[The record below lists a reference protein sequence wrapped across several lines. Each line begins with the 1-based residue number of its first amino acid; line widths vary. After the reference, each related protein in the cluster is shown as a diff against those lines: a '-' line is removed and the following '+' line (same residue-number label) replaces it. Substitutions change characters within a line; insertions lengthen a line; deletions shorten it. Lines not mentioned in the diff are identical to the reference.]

1 VNPSINPIPLTAV
14 LAIAIATP
22 AAAQTPLAE
31 LPTASTQAAD
41 LLSPDSMG
49 QVTGVN
55 QLRDVAPSDWAYA
68 ALNDLIQRYNC
79 IQGYPDGTFQG
90 QRSLSRYEFAA
101 GLNACANVIETLLTK
116 NADLATRADLE
127 TLRRLT
133 QEFETELATLGSQID
148 NLESRVNFLSDNQFS
163 TTTKLYG
170 QVVMGLQGR
179 FGNSAD
185 AQKADGTFGRDGNPD
200 TPDPND
206 EISLGY
212 NAQLTLLTQFNPR
225 SFLLTG
231 MQAGNL
237 DTSDFTS
244 NFGLLNNNFT
254 RLGYESNTNNDL
266 IISDVS
272 YRQLLTD
279 NLAMIVG
286 PAGVNPVNVFRGPS
300 RVESAGF
307 GPLSRFAQR
316 NPIKQIGAPTAGIG
330 FDWQP
335 SRTLSLQGVY
345 AAPFANAA
353 PAGLFNDSYVA
364 GVQAFLTPTATI
376 DVALYY
382 LHSYSGS
389 NAGRL
394 QTGVGDSDISSFT
407 AARFNTDAVGATANW
422 AIAEGV
428 TLGGWVGFTTSRQV
442 NYAGSVQTNNWMVS
456 LQFPDLF
463 AEGNYGAIFFGV
475 PPRITESNLT
485 VDGVLTGN
493 LPSIYEGNLVTNT
506 NGGRRDTTY
515 HLEAFYRWRLSRQ
528 ITLTPG
534 MILLF
539 NSGHNA
545 GSDPILIAG
554 LRTTFSF

>member
-1 VNPSINPIPLTAV
+1 MNPSINPIPLITV
-14 LAIAIATP
+14 ITLALSTP
-22 AAAQTPLAE
+22 TTAQTPTPLTD
-31 LPTASTQAAD
+31 LPN
-41 LLSPDSMG
+41 PDPMG
-49 QVTGVN
+49 QVTEVN
-55 QLRDVAPSDWAYA
+55 QLRDVAPSDWAYT
-68 ALNDLIQRYNC
+68 ALSDLIQRYNC
-79 IQGYPDGTFQG
+79 LQGYPNGTFDG
-90 QRSLSRYEFAA
+90 QRPLSRYEFAA
-101 GLNACANVIETLLTK
+101 GLNACANTLETLLTE
-116 NADLATRADLE
+116 NTNRATRDDLE
-127 TLRRLT
+127 TLRRLI
-133 QEFETELATLGSQID
+133 QNFETELATLDGQID
-148 NLESRVNFLSDNQFS
+148 NLESRVDFLSDNQFS

-170 QVVMGLQGR
+170 QVVTGLQGR

-206 EISLGY
+206 EISFGY
-212 NAQLTLLTQFNPR
+212 NAQLTLLTQFTPR
-225 SFLLTG
+225 TYLLTG
-231 MQAGNL
+231 VQASNL
-237 DTSDFTS
+237 NTSDFTS

-266 IISDVS
+266 ILTDVS
-272 YRQLLTD
+272 YRQLVTD

-316 NPIKQIGAPTAGIG
+316 NPIVQIGATTAGIG

-335 SRTLSLQGVY
+335 SRQISLQGVY
-345 AAPFANAA
+345 AAPFANVST
-353 PAGLFNDSYVA
+353 AGLFNDSYVA
-364 GVQAFLTPTATI
+364 GMQAFLTPTNTI

-407 AARFNTDAVGATANW
+407 AARFNTDAFGATVNW
-422 AIAEGV
+422 AMTEDV
-428 TLGGWVGFTTSRQV
+428 TLGGWLGFTTSRQV
-442 NYAGSVQTNNWMVS
+442 NYSGSVQTNNWMVS

-493 LPSIYEGNLVTNT
+493 LPSIFEGNLVTNT
-506 NGGRRDTTY
+506 NGGRRDSTY
-515 HLEAFYRWRLSRQ
+515 HLEAFYRWQLSRHV
-528 ITLTPG
+528 TLTPG
-534 MILLF
+534 AILLL
-539 NSGHNA
+539 NPGHNA
-545 GSDPILIAG
+545 GSDPILIIG

>member
-1 VNPSINPIPLTAV
+1 
-14 LAIAIATP
+14 
-22 AAAQTPLAE
+22 
-31 LPTASTQAAD
+31 
-41 LLSPDSMG
+41 MG
-49 QVTGVN
+49 QVTEVN
-55 QLRDVAPSDWAYA
+55 QLRDVAPNHWAYT

-79 IQGYPDGTFQG
+79 LQGYPNNTFQG
-90 QRSLSRYEFAA
+90 QRPLNRYEFAA
-101 GLNACANVIETLLTK
+101 GLNACANTLETLLTE
-116 NADLATRADLE
+116 NADIVTRADLDI
-127 TLRRLT
+127 LRRLT
-133 QEFETELATLGSQID
+133 QEFEAELATLDSQIN
-148 NLESRVNFLSDNQFS
+148 NLESRVNFLSDSQFS

-179 FGNSAD
+179 FSNSAD
-185 AQKADGTFGRDGNPD
+185 AQKADETFGRDGNPD

-206 EISLGY
+206 EISFGY

-231 MQAGNL
+231 IQAGNL
-237 DTSDFTS
+237 NTSDFTS

-254 RLGYESNTNNDL
+254 RLGYESNTNNGL
-266 IISDVS
+266 ILTDAS
-272 YRQLLTD
+272 YRQLVTD

-286 PAGVNPVNVFRGPS
+286 PAGVNPVSVFRGPS

-316 NPIKQIGAPTAGIG
+316 NPIKQIGATTAGIG

-335 SRTLSLQGVY
+335 AQKISLQGLY
-345 AAPFANAA
+345 AVPFANTST
-353 PAGLFNDSYVA
+353 AGLFNDSYIA
-364 GVQAFLTPTATI
+364 GVQAFLTPTETI

-382 LHSYSGS
+382 LNSYSGS

-394 QTGVGDSDISSFT
+394 LTGVGDSDISSFT
-407 AARFNTDAVGATANW
+407 AARFNTDAFGATVNW
-422 AIAEGV
+422 AITEDV

-442 NYAGSVQTNNWMVS
+442 NFAGSVQTNNWMVS

-463 AEGNYGAIFFGV
+463 AEGNYGGIFFGV

-485 VDGVLTGN
+485 VDGFLAGN
-493 LPSIYEGNLVTNT
+493 LPSIFEGNLVTNT
-506 NGGRRDTTY
+506 NGGRRDSTY
-515 HLEAFYRWRLSRQ
+515 HLEAFYRSRLSRH

-534 MILLF
+534 AILLF
-539 NSGHNA
+539 NPGHNA
-545 GSDPILIAG
+545 GSDPILIVG